1 MATAMVTDAR
11 DDASEAHRAR
21 TISKTRADPKFSALA
36 HALGEEG
43 MCTLRCA
50 RVIVVG
56 AGLVGSETARLLTL
70 CGVREIV
77 LVDDADH
84 AVTAD
89 DVAAN
94 IILRHRDVG
103 ERRVHAVA
111 EALTSERNKVAG
123 DVSITP
129 ISDPARAAFH
139 RADAIIFSRDAD
151 PSTPSDPRLVDAL
164 ASADDAPVVDAR
176 SAGLA
181 AFAVAYP
188 RRART
193 RDARTVRALP
203 AMLESLT
210 RDGDALVATVCDA
223 AAHGLSP
230 GDRVVFSDVVRFRR
244 FERRVGR
251 KSCRKPRDRT
261 RSR

>member
-43 MCTLRCA
+43 TCTLRCA
-50 RVIVVG
+50 SPIVVG

-176 SAGLA
+176 SAGLPRGV
-181 AFAVAYP
+181 FRRDP
-188 RRART
+188 RRARG
-193 RDARTVRALP
+193 RAYARRRPSAPRHARVSPATATHSWRRCATPPRTAFPPATASSFRTSSVSTV
-203 AMLESLT
+203 
-210 RDGDALVATVCDA
+210 
-223 AAHGLSP
+223 
-230 GDRVVFSDVVRFRR
+230 
-244 FERRVGR
+244 
-251 KSCRKPRDRT
+251 
-261 RSR
+261 